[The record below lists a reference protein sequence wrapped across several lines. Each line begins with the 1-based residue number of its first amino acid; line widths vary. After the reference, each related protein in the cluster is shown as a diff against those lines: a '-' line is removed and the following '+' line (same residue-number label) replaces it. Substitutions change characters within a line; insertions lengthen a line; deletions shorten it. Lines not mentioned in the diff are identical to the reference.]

1 MVLQG
6 IDRMKFVTEV
16 REKLCKGGFYNR
28 NKLELLASM
37 FKTDSVF
44 GNLVSSY
51 SISAT
56 GTELCLQFR
65 KQYTDTP
72 VDIYQ
77 DNHFNRILSRFYM
90 NQKFELMSIIG
101 IDNIQRFLN
110 MDVSMYYF
118 ITRFNIDTGNMA
130 VIRFE

>member
-1 MVLQG
+1 MIQA
-6 IDRMKFVTEV
+6 DRTKFVTEV
-16 REKLCKGGFYNR
+16 REKLCQSGFYNHD
-28 NKLELLASM
+28 KLELLASM
-37 FKTDSVF
+37 FKEDSIF
-44 GNLVSSY
+44 GKLISSY

-56 GTELCLQFR
+56 GTELYLQFR

-118 ITRFNIDTGNMA
+118 ITRFNIDTGNMV
-130 VIRFE
+130 VIRFA

>member
-1 MVLQG
+1 MIQV
-6 IDRMKFVTEV
+6 DRMKFVTEV
-16 REKLCKGGFYNR
+16 REKLCQSGFYNH

-37 FKTDSVF
+37 FKEDSIF
-44 GNLVSSY
+44 GKLISSY

-56 GTELCLQFR
+56 GTELYLQFR

-118 ITRFNIDTGNMA
+118 ITRFNIDTGNMV
-130 VIRFE
+130 VIRFA

>member
-1 MVLQG
+1 MIQV
-6 IDRMKFVTEV
+6 DRMKFVTEV
-16 REKLCKGGFYNR
+16 REKLCQSGFYNHD
-28 NKLELLASM
+28 KLELLANM
-37 FKTDSVF
+37 FKEDSIF
-44 GNLVSSY
+44 GKLISSY

-56 GTELCLQFR
+56 GTELYLQFR

-110 MDVSMYYF
+110 MDASMYYF
-118 ITRFNIDTGNMA
+118 ITRFNIDTGNMV
-130 VIRFE
+130 VIRFA

>member
-1 MVLQG
+1 MIQA
-6 IDRMKFVTEV
+6 DRMKFVTEV
-16 REKLCKGGFYNR
+16 REKLCQSGFYNHD
-28 NKLELLASM
+28 KLELLASM
-37 FKTDSVF
+37 FKEDSVF
-44 GNLVSSY
+44 GKLISSY

-56 GTELCLQFR
+56 GTELYLQFR

-110 MDVSMYYF
+110 MDVSMYYY
-118 ITRFNIDTGNMA
+118 ITRFNIDTGKTV
-130 VIRFE
+130 VIRFA

>member
-1 MVLQG
+1 MIQA
-6 IDRMKFVTEV
+6 DRMKFVTEV
-16 REKLCKGGFYNR
+16 REKLCQSGFYNHD
-28 NKLELLASM
+28 KLELLASM
-37 FKTDSVF
+37 FKEDSVF
-44 GNLVSSY
+44 GKLISSY

-56 GTELCLQFR
+56 GTELYLQFR
-65 KQYTDTP
+65 KQYIDTP

-118 ITRFNIDTGNMA
+118 ITRFNIDTGNMV
-130 VIRFE
+130 VIRFA

>member
-1 MVLQG
+1 MIQA
-6 IDRMKFVTEV
+6 DRMKFVTEV
-16 REKLCKGGFYNR
+16 REKLCQSGFYNHD
-28 NKLELLASM
+28 KLELLASM
-37 FKTDSVF
+37 FKEDSIF
-44 GNLVSSY
+44 GKLISSY

-56 GTELCLQFR
+56 GTELYLQFR

-77 DNHFNRILSRFYM
+77 NNHFNRILSRFYM

-118 ITRFNIDTGNMA
+118 ITRFNIDTGNMV
-130 VIRFE
+130 VIRFT

>member
-1 MVLQG
+1 MIQA
-6 IDRMKFVTEV
+6 DRMKFVTEV
-16 REKLCKGGFYNR
+16 REKLCQSGFYNHD
-28 NKLELLASM
+28 KLELLASM
-37 FKTDSVF
+37 FKEDSIF
-44 GNLVSSY
+44 GKLISSY

-56 GTELCLQFR
+56 GTELYLQFR
-65 KQYTDTP
+65 KQYIDTP

-118 ITRFNIDTGNMA
+118 ITRFNIDTGNMV
-130 VIRFE
+130 VIRFA

>member
-1 MVLQG
+1 MIQE
-6 IDRMKFVTEV
+6 DRLKFVTEV
-16 REKLCKGGFYNR
+16 REKLCQSGFYNHD
-28 NKLELLASM
+28 KLELLASM
-37 FKTDSVF
+37 FKEDSIF
-44 GNLVSSY
+44 GKLISSY

-56 GTELCLQFR
+56 GTELYLQFR

-118 ITRFNIDTGNMA
+118 ITRFNIDTGNMV
-130 VIRFE
+130 VIRFA

>member
-1 MVLQG
+1 MVQG

-28 NKLELLASM
+28 DKLELLASM
-37 FKTDSVF
+37 FKSDSVF

-56 GTELCLQFR
+56 GTELYLQFR

-72 VDIYQ
+72 VEIYQ
-77 DNHFNRILSRFYM
+77 DSHFNRILSRFYL
-90 NQKFELMSIIG
+90 NQRFELMSIIG

-110 MDVSMYYF
+110 MDASMYYY
-118 ITRFNIDTGNMA
+118 ITRFNTETGNTVA
-130 VIRFE
+130 IRFA

>member
-1 MVLQG
+1 MIQV
-6 IDRMKFVTEV
+6 DRMKFITEV
-16 REKLCKGGFYNR
+16 REKLCQSGFYNHD
-28 NKLELLASM
+28 KLELLASM
-37 FKTDSVF
+37 FKEDSIF
-44 GNLVSSY
+44 GKLISSY

-56 GTELCLQFR
+56 GTELYLQFR

-118 ITRFNIDTGNMA
+118 ITRFNIDTGNMV
-130 VIRFE
+130 VIRFA

>member
-1 MVLQG
+1 MIQA
-6 IDRMKFVTEV
+6 DRMKFVTEV
-16 REKLCKGGFYNR
+16 REKLCQSGFYNHD
-28 NKLELLASM
+28 KLELLASM
-37 FKTDSVF
+37 FKEDSIF
-44 GNLVSSY
+44 GKLISSY

-56 GTELCLQFR
+56 GTELYLQFR

-77 DNHFNRILSRFYM
+77 DNHFNCILSRFYM

-118 ITRFNIDTGNMA
+118 ITRFNIDTGNMV
-130 VIRFE
+130 VIRFA

>member
-1 MVLQG
+1 MIQA
-6 IDRMKFVTEV
+6 DRMKFVTEV
-16 REKLCKGGFYNR
+16 REKLCQSGFYNHD
-28 NKLELLASM
+28 KLELLASM
-37 FKTDSVF
+37 FKEDSVF
-44 GNLVSSY
+44 GKLISSY

-56 GTELCLQFR
+56 GTELYLQFR

-110 MDVSMYYF
+110 MDVSMYYY
-118 ITRFNIDTGNMA
+118 ITRFNIDTGNMV
-130 VIRFE
+130 VIRFA

>member
-1 MVLQG
+1 MIQA
-6 IDRMKFVTEV
+6 DRMKFVTEV
-16 REKLCKGGFYNR
+16 REKLCQSGFYNHD
-28 NKLELLASM
+28 KLELLASM
-37 FKTDSVF
+37 FKEDSIF
-44 GNLVSSY
+44 GKLISSY

-56 GTELCLQFR
+56 GTELYLQFR

-118 ITRFNIDTGNMA
+118 ITRFNIDTGNMV
-130 VIRFE
+130 VIRFA

>member
-1 MVLQG
+1 MIQV
-6 IDRMKFVTEV
+6 DRMKFVTEV
-16 REKLCKGGFYNR
+16 REKLCQSGFYNHD
-28 NKLELLASM
+28 KLELLASM
-37 FKTDSVF
+37 FKEDSIF
-44 GNLVSSY
+44 GKLISSY

-56 GTELCLQFR
+56 GTELYLQFR

-118 ITRFNIDTGNMA
+118 ITRFNIDTGNMV
-130 VIRFE
+130 VIRFA

>member
-1 MVLQG
+1 MIQA
-6 IDRMKFVTEV
+6 DRMKFVTEV
-16 REKLCKGGFYNR
+16 REKLCQSGFYNHD
-28 NKLELLASM
+28 KLELLASM
-37 FKTDSVF
+37 FKEDSIF
-44 GNLVSSY
+44 GKLISSY

-56 GTELCLQFR
+56 GTELYLQFR

-101 IDNIQRFLN
+101 IDNIQRFLD

-118 ITRFNIDTGNMA
+118 ITRFNIDTGNMV
-130 VIRFE
+130 VIRFA

>member
-1 MVLQG
+1 MIQA
-6 IDRMKFVTEV
+6 DRMKFVTEV
-16 REKLCKGGFYNR
+16 REKLCQSGFYNHD
-28 NKLELLASM
+28 KLELLASM
-37 FKTDSVF
+37 FKEDSIF
-44 GNLVSSY
+44 GKLISSY

-56 GTELCLQFR
+56 GTELYLQFR

-101 IDNIQRFLN
+101 IDNMQRFLN

-118 ITRFNIDTGNMA
+118 ITRFNIDTGNMV
-130 VIRFE
+130 VIRFA

>member
-1 MVLQG
+1 MVQG

-28 NKLELLASM
+28 DKLELLASM
-37 FKTDSVF
+37 FKSDSVF

-56 GTELCLQFR
+56 GTELYLQFR

-72 VDIYQ
+72 VEIYQ
-77 DNHFNRILSRFYM
+77 DNHFNRILSRFYL
-90 NQKFELMSIIG
+90 NQRFELMSIIG
-101 IDNIQRFLN
+101 IDNIQTFLN
-110 MDVSMYYF
+110 MDASMYYY
-118 ITRFNIDTGNMA
+118 ITRFNTETGNTVA
-130 VIRFE
+130 IRFA

>member
-1 MVLQG
+1 MIQV
-6 IDRMKFVTEV
+6 DRMKFVTEV
-16 REKLCKGGFYNR
+16 REKLCQSGFYNH

-37 FKTDSVF
+37 FKEDSIF
-44 GNLVSSY
+44 GKLISSY

-56 GTELCLQFR
+56 GTDLYLQFR

-118 ITRFNIDTGNMA
+118 ITRFNIDTGNMV
-130 VIRFE
+130 VIRFA

>member
-1 MVLQG
+1 MIQA
-6 IDRMKFVTEV
+6 DRMKFVTEV
-16 REKLCKGGFYNR
+16 REKLCQSGFYNHD
-28 NKLELLASM
+28 KLELLASM
-37 FKTDSVF
+37 FKEDSIF
-44 GNLVSSY
+44 GKLISSY

-56 GTELCLQFR
+56 GTDLYLQFR

-118 ITRFNIDTGNMA
+118 ITRFNIDTGNMV
-130 VIRFE
+130 VIRFA

>member
-72 VDIYQ
+72 VEIYQ
-77 DNHFNRILSRFYM
+77 NSHFNRILNQFYS
-90 NQKFELMSIIG
+90 NQRFELMSIIG
-101 IDNIQRFLN
+101 IDNIQTFFD
-110 MDVSMYYF
+110 MDVSTYYY
-118 ITRFNIDTGNMA
+118 IARFNTETGNTVA
-130 VIRFE
+130 IRFA

>member
-1 MVLQG
+1 MIQA
-6 IDRMKFVTEV
+6 DRMKFVTEV
-16 REKLCKGGFYNR
+16 REKLCQSGFYNHD
-28 NKLELLASM
+28 KLELLASM
-37 FKTDSVF
+37 FKEDSIF
-44 GNLVSSY
+44 GKLISSY

-56 GTELCLQFR
+56 GTELYLQFR

-118 ITRFNIDTGNMA
+118 ITRFNIDTGNMV
-130 VIRFE
+130 VIRFT

>member
-1 MVLQG
+1 MIQV
-6 IDRMKFVTEV
+6 DRMKFVTEV
-16 REKLCKGGFYNR
+16 REKLCQSGFYNHD
-28 NKLELLASM
+28 KLELLASM
-37 FKTDSVF
+37 FKEDSVF
-44 GNLVSSY
+44 GKLISSY

-56 GTELCLQFR
+56 GTDLYLQFR

-118 ITRFNIDTGNMA
+118 ITRFNIDTGNMV
-130 VIRFE
+130 VIRFA

>member
-1 MVLQG
+1 MIQG
-6 IDRMKFVTEV
+6 VDRMKFVTEV
-16 REKLCKGGFYNR
+16 REKLCKGGFYNHD
-28 NKLELLASM
+28 KLELLASM
-37 FKTDSVF
+37 FKSDSVF

-56 GTELCLQFR
+56 GTELYLQFR

-90 NQKFELMSIIG
+90 NQRFELMSIIG
-101 IDNIQRFLN
+101 IDNIQTFLN
-110 MDVSMYYF
+110 MDASMYYY
-118 ITRFNIDTGNMA
+118 ITRFNTDTGNTVA
-130 VIRFE
+130 IRFA

>member
-1 MVLQG
+1 MIQV
-6 IDRMKFVTEV
+6 DRMKFVTEV
-16 REKLCKGGFYNR
+16 REKLCQSGFYNHD
-28 NKLELLASM
+28 KLELLASM
-37 FKTDSVF
+37 FKEDSIF
-44 GNLVSSY
+44 GKLISSY

-56 GTELCLQFR
+56 GTELYLQFR

-77 DNHFNRILSRFYM
+77 DNHFNRILSRFYI

-118 ITRFNIDTGNMA
+118 ITRFNIDTGNMV
-130 VIRFE
+130 VIRFA

>member
-1 MVLQG
+1 MIQA
-6 IDRMKFVTEV
+6 DRMKFVTEV
-16 REKLCKGGFYNR
+16 REKLCQSGFYNHD
-28 NKLELLASM
+28 KLELLASM
-37 FKTDSVF
+37 FKEDSVF
-44 GNLVSSY
+44 GKLISSY

-56 GTELCLQFR
+56 GTELYLQFR

-118 ITRFNIDTGNMA
+118 ITRFNIDTGNMV
-130 VIRFE
+130 VIRFA

>member
-1 MVLQG
+1 MIQA
-6 IDRMKFVTEV
+6 DRMKFVTEV
-16 REKLCKGGFYNR
+16 REKLCQSGFYNHD
-28 NKLELLASM
+28 KLQLLASM
-37 FKTDSVF
+37 FKEDSIF
-44 GNLVSSY
+44 GKLISSY

-56 GTELCLQFR
+56 GTELYLQFR

-118 ITRFNIDTGNMA
+118 ITRFNIDTGNMV
-130 VIRFE
+130 VIRFA